1 MKTNSRI
8 EYELTEEGLDINV
21 HRFPYAYHHD
31 FVRQG
36 MSSKSDIAQR
46 LRSACKDLNEYDYS
60 ACYGAILYLISE
72 QPEKITEG
80 IVGILEH
87 TRAGSF
93 YNVDGTCGQNRM
105 RELLGV

>member
-1 MKTNSRI
+1 MRPNNQI
-8 EYELTEEGLDINV
+8 ECELMEEGLDINV

-36 MSSKSDIAQR
+36 MSSKLDIAQR

-60 ACYGAILYLISE
+60 ACYGAILYLISK
-72 QPEKITEG
+72 QPEKVTEG
-80 IVGILEH
+80 ICSILEH

-93 YNVDGTCGQNRM
+93 YNVDGTCGQDRM
-105 RELLGV
+105 REMLGI